1 MPGVELHKTAPLKLS
16 LAAIA
21 LAYAALGSCALAF
34 KTQGGHQWV
43 GDAGTL
49 TTVLAVLGAV
59 FAVMS
64 RFLLD
69 QCLHASLQRLAHMSL
84 DSAVP
89 MAALHKHDIA
99 TKGNLFEAI
108 SRSGWRGPLY
118 RCGFPVV
125 VIVVS
130 ATLKKAFTIE
140 SRLLETNATR
150 NAASL
155 VDPVNTDSPC
165 QGRRLSWC
173 HCV

>member
-1 MPGVELHKTAPLKLS
+1 MPLLGRALLRSKLKVVTNGLEMPALS
-16 LAAIA
+16 PP
-21 LAYAALGSCALAF
+21 F
-34 KTQGGHQWV
+34 WPFWMP
-43 GDAGTL
+43 
-49 TTVLAVLGAV
+49 V

-125 VIVVS
+125 VMVVS

-140 SRLLETNATR
+140 SRLLETNVTR